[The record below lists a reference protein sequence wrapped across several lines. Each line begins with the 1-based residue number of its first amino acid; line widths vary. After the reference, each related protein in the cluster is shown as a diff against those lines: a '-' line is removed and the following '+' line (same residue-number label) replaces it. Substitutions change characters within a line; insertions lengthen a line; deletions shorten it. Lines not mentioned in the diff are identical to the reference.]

1 MRFLLNKQGQ
11 EGWRTD
17 LFWQEHSK
25 RGHQA
30 ALLPRSSAKFE
41 LKELTAER
49 TLRQHGHFSWNF
61 EKKSNVVIKFSNN
74 ETKNWKPLKKYRDNQ
89 YPYFSCAL
97 YRRGGH
103 LFEVGSPGLFL
114 VSGWALIRG
123 WALKR
128 IDMLIPEHFL
138 VPDPSNEMAATKQ
151 KFSLIFISSFKWIQR
166 APGVWCGTRS
176 LSHKS
181 LAKQNE

>member
-1 MRFLLNKQGQ
+1 MCQWNCLTLSIQFWELTTIMRFLLNKQGQ
-11 EGWRTD
+11 GGWRTD
-17 LFWQEHSK
+17 LFCQEYSK

-89 YPYFSCAL
+89 YSYFSCAL
-97 YRRGGH
+97 YWRGAT
-103 LFEVGSPGLFL
+103 FIWSWEPWAFPSFRVGAYSRLG
-114 VSGWALIRG
+114 A
-123 WALKR
+123 
-128 IDMLIPEHFL
+128 
-138 VPDPSNEMAATKQ
+138 
-151 KFSLIFISSFKWIQR
+151 
-166 APGVWCGTRS
+166 
-176 LSHKS
+176 
-181 LAKQNE
+181 